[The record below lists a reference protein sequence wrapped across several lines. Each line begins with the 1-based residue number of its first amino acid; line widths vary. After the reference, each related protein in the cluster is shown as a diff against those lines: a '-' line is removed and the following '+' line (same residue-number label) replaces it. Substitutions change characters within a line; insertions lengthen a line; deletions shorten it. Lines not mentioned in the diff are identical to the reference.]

1 MVNWTRTRSGVLTG
15 WILVLMSSSTTLR
28 LRQAMSQSA
37 TLPIA
42 ASSSPLLLRTSAR
55 GGRTTRGRARSRPGD
70 PAPAVAGPRRKP
82 VSARAEIR
90 TPRAWD
96 PRAVDSE
103 RVVLQRCWSGRL
115 GLGPRDFPVVSRD
128 DADPVSYHR
137 RGVFCEIYVV
147 ETGSRDPLRA
157 CSVSICGSSTL
168 FLV

>member
-1 MVNWTRTRSGVLTG
+1 MLTG

-28 LRQAMSQSA
+28 LRPAMSQSA
-37 TLPIA
+37 TLPVA

-70 PAPAVAGPRRKP
+70 PAPAVSGPRRKP

-103 RVVLQRCWSGRL
+103 RVVLQRCWSSRL
-115 GLGPRDFPVVSRD
+115 SLGPRDFPVVSRD
-128 DADPVSYHR
+128 DA
-137 RGVFCEIYVV
+137 
-147 ETGSRDPLRA
+147 A
-157 CSVSICGSSTL
+157 SVSRLHGVVFAKTATYRRMEGTRCTCPYGANVSKKRKKEWS
-168 FLV
+168 